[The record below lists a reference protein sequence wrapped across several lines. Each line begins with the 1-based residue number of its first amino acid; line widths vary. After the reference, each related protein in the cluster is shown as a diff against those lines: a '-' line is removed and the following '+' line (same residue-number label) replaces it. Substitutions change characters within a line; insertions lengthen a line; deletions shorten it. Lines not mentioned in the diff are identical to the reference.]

1 MKKIYNK
8 PEMETLVIKSSKQ
21 LLAGSYV
28 PTNPEPANPSTSDA
42 PAYDFEF

>member
-8 PEMETLVIKSSKQ
+8 PEMETLVIKSSQQ
-21 LLAGSYV
+21 LLAGSEV
-28 PTNPEPANPSTSDA
+28 PTNSTPVSPGSSDA

>member
-8 PEMETLVIKSSKQ
+8 PEMETLVIKSSQ
-21 LLAGSYV
+21 HLLAGSV
-28 PTNPEPANPSTSDA
+28 IDTNPSPENPANSDA